1 MNTRI
6 VSLISLS
13 VLGLSLGSYMLPGLK
28 TQPAIANQAR
38 CLAPEVSYSTN
49 SLTVKTSSYLTQNGL
64 SHAAAIA
71 LAPDCSLVMAGQ
83 LAGTNPFPTSVP
95 VARINLPNRP
105 SAEGAIIRLS
115 ATGRVAR
122 SLTYIGKRVDDME
135 MNVAGRIAVAGDFGV
150 AVLNSTATQVL
161 WYQPVDVDSSSA
173 KRVAIAYDGT
183 VAVLSGRKV
192 TTFNAQ
198 GLQLG
203 TWTIS
208 SNSGW
213 YFNDVAIHS
222 ASKSVYATGF
232 YNTYLPSKLP
242 VQVAYLMAYD
252 YTGGS
257 KWKNWAYSGAALTG
271 NEADTRGY
279 RLAIGRDGFLYF
291 QGEAAG
297 GNNIFRWDPRDL
309 TKDLQKAGV
318 NVQFD
323 AYNTTYNTKSN
334 HITYYTRLNPADGTP
349 VKGQYALSRLSS
361 GSGNTIRHG
370 NITADELGNVYVV
383 GQTASSIAQR
393 DVQRINGQTVGTYAG
408 GEGYVIVV
416 SPDFKQR
423 KLWTTWTAGTGA
435 VSQNYQFWG
444 VVASRGV
451 TAVAGSALTNGPLL
465 THSAMQAQPAPNLS
479 STFPSAYF
487 SVWAQP

>member
-1 MNTRI
+1 
-6 VSLISLS
+6 
-13 VLGLSLGSYMLPGLK
+13 
-28 TQPAIANQAR
+28 
-38 CLAPEVSYSTN
+38 
-49 SLTVKTSSYLTQNGL
+49 
-64 SHAAAIA
+64 
-71 LAPDCSLVMAGQ
+71 
-83 LAGTNPFPTSVP
+83 
-95 VARINLPNRP
+95 
-105 SAEGAIIRLS
+105 
-115 ATGRVAR
+115 
-122 SLTYIGKRVDDME
+122 
-135 MNVAGRIAVAGDFGV
+135 
-150 AVLNSTATQVL
+150 
-161 WYQPVDVDSSSA
+161 VDSSSA